1 MAAPDLK
8 ELQDRAVIHDLLM
21 RYPRALDTRNFELM
35 KTVFTEDGT
44 LTTPTNPPMKG
55 SDTIVR
61 RVSGLARYKATF
73 HFMGN
78 ESVVIDGDSA
88 TTEVYCVAYHFHD
101 VGGEQQ
107 AYVMWIRY
115 HDVLARTNE
124 GWRIKER
131 VLNVATTEGPPL
143 DLSTASS

>member
-1 MAAPDLK
+1 MSNNRL
-8 ELQDRAVIHDLLM
+8 E
-21 RYPRALDTRNFELM
+21 
-35 KTVFTEDGT
+35 
-44 LTTPTNPPMKG
+44 KG

-101 VGGEQQ
+101 VNGKQE

-115 HDVLARTNE
+115 HDVLARTKE

-131 VLNVATTEGPPL
+131 VLQVVTTEGPPL
-143 DLSTASS
+143 DLSAAAS